1 MGSQDNSITRNFWG
15 KDLRKSRTNLLLRRN
30 TINLCTCKCVS
41 IERVFRHEN
50 VCVCTYVRA
59 CTHVRE
65 RKYID
70 MRVRRWLFDTYQDK
84 RHQQIWV
91 RIQQDMSANTTR
103 YELTSTRRLI
113 WSTHALGK
121 MRMCLHGVG
130 GSMCASTVP
139 VESARGN
146 VCLGSKTARDHSSRD
161 LSLALCLSLSVS
173 YSLFLSLCLC
183 CSLSLSR
190 SLSQGFSLS
199 LNLSPLLNTK
209 GSIMCARVRAHARKR
224 QSRGLELWKRWREY
238 ARTCT
243 IHA

>member
-103 YELTSTRRLI
+103 YECEYNKIRTYLD
-113 WSTHALGK
+113 
-121 MRMCLHGVG
+121 
-130 GSMCASTVP
+130 
-139 VESARGN
+139 
-146 VCLGSKTARDHSSRD
+146 SKTDLVNPCSGEDADVPAWSWRQHVRFDCACGERKRKCVFGVKDSKGPFESR
-161 LSLALCLSLSVS
+161 
-173 YSLFLSLCLC
+173 
-183 CSLSLSR
+183 SLSR
-190 SLSQGFSLS
+190 SLSFSLCLLFSLS
-199 LNLSPLLNTK
+199 FSLPLLLSLSLSLALFRKVSLSP
-209 GSIMCARVRAHARKR
+209 SISLR
-224 QSRGLELWKRWREY
+224 Y
-238 ARTCT
+238 
-243 IHA
+243 